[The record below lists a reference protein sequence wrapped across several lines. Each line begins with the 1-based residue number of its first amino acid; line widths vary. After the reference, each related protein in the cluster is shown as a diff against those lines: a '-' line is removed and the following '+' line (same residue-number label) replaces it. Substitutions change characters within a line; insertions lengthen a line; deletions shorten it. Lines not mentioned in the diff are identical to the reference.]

1 MSDLQ
6 ITQLTSLPEAGIQS
20 ADVAAVADISAS
32 ETKKVTIK
40 DFVAAGL
47 TLIDDASIPGA
58 KIGVLSS
65 NQVSTGAI
73 IDSAVTNAKLAN
85 SSITLGGVSI
95 SLGSNDASPAFN
107 LADATGYPTSSLSGT
122 ITNAQL
128 AGSIT
133 GAKISDST
141 ITYAK
146 LNISN
151 GDIPGA
157 KITGTSI
164 TAGQLA
170 SDSVT
175 AAKIAENAVGA
186 SKIGSAVITS
196 SHVAANTL
204 TANNLAP
211 NCIGTSE
218 LSSSSVETGAIQ
230 DNAITTAKILNANVT
245 AGKLAANLPGSILA
259 TGAISSTQLA
269 ENSVTASEL
278 ADNSVDT
285 NAIANSAVTDEKI
298 ASGIAGTKITD
309 GTITPAKLNTSN
321 LDRSLNVDSGN
332 LGINNVIDAGTAS
345 GISYNAQG
353 LITGVVALA
362 ASDLP
367 IATTSVVGGV
377 SVGAG
382 LSITGAGALSITNS
396 IAGATVSGITFNS
409 QGQITAATGLS
420 ASDIPVATTSAK
432 GAVQI
437 TSGGGLT
444 VDGTGNLSTSTS
456 GVSSGTYQSVTVNE
470 KGTVTAGAALTDSLI
485 PNLSASK
492 ITSGTFNATRIAA
505 GSIDGT
511 RLSNNSTTVFQSV
524 AQSGF
529 PEPQFSGQM
538 LFDTVEE
545 DAYIHDGTA
554 WQAITT
560 LTKGS
565 LTFGGTYD
573 ADQQKVVSVTVAGAA
588 AGLTAQQDLPVASA
602 QTDGVYVVVEK
613 QGTPSGGN
621 APQQL
626 LVPPDYILGV
636 TASGASSWRE
646 VDLSSTVSQ
655 QTASN
660 ITFSAGGDIVASTV
674 QAAIEEV
681 DTEKLAKAG
690 GTVTGQLLVGT
701 AGSLVFE
708 GSTNNAHKTTLS
720 VVDPDATRTI
730 TLPNESG
737 TVITSAGENIVTA
750 TMVDGSLTNN
760 NLAAGAAIALNKL
773 ATVTSGNFLIGAAT
787 SGTITSVG
795 ITGDISIDNNGLA
808 AISAGSIFNADIN
821 VSAAI
826 AGSKIVA
833 GTTSVIGVVQLE
845 DSATSTSTTKAATP
859 ASVKVAKDAADTAQT
874 TANAALPK
882 TGGEIGGDISLA
894 NNSNIKFY
902 EANGNGSAYVG
913 IKGATDKGS
922 SGSYTI
928 SLPAAS
934 PSAGQVLKANA
945 STPNTLEWASDSAT
959 DSSKLPL
966 TGGTMQGAINLGSNN
981 ITNGGTI
988 TGTFVGSVTGN
999 ADTATKFVST
1009 VNINGEAFDGSAD
1022 ITVAAAAGTLTGT
1035 ELKST
1040 VVTSSLTSVGSLTSL
1055 TAGGL
1060 AYPTSDG
1067 TAGQVLK
1074 TDGSGTLSFT
1084 TVDLT
1089 ALSAS
1094 NLTSG
1099 TLPDGRFPA
1108 TLPASSGANLTSINA
1123 TEVTSG
1129 TLPTGVLPTI
1139 PSGNI
1144 PTLNQDTTGTADK
1157 ATSIA
1162 VADESTD
1169 TTCFPLFSTDA
1180 TGTAVAAKSSAS
1192 KLTFNSNTGALT
1204 ATSFNGNL
1212 VGNGSL
1218 ITDLPSSGGTITA
1231 TASGLLTAGDKVVI
1245 NSDGT
1250 VSKVAETILELE
1262 STTATL
1268 SGTSIQQTSNFKAN
1282 TFNSTASPVI
1292 YTEVDSGSNSQ
1303 GSRIVY
1309 MPVGDY
1315 YLAFWVTSQQ
1325 ASNIYWC
1332 FVRAVKVDSEGSVKH
1347 SNWELFSRLNNG
1359 DYVDAECNHFTVV
1372 YDPDVEKALVMY
1384 SLITTSSTKTIHTR
1398 YVSCAALATGGQ
1410 ISSNNDNVLQLTDLG
1425 TKTDFDITLP
1435 NNNSFGNFTLA
1446 YNKGINK
1453 FLMSYNQDGTH
1464 KIRVGTAANDGNSV
1478 SWTSATT
1485 LLAGNSGSGIA
1496 IEADLTTSFLAVY
1509 SEQNSF
1515 PNQRPSA
1522 IVISVSGTTATVGSA
1537 TILSS
1542 TNITNRE
1549 NTHLVFDEEYGRWLA
1564 FYDQDTTSHTFVART
1579 ITIGSSATSI
1589 STGSEISLDSD
1600 ISWFD
1605 SSSGFSDLVYD
1616 PYIKKT
1622 YFHYK
1627 TNKTI
1632 GSTTYNWITINKVTI
1647 ASNNSLSFGTEFMYH
1662 GESSNTIHIPE
1673 RTGMAVGGENYMSS
1687 PTQFAAP
1694 GKTHHL
1700 IYITIKDTENDRGD
1714 FFKTVKVQ
1722 NTTNNMTT
1730 ENFIGISSDNYA
1742 DTTTATINIVGSADN
1757 TQSGLTAAKKYYVHA
1772 NNTLALS
1779 SDPIGPSVEAGIA
1792 LSATKLLIKG

>member
-40 DFVAAGL
+40 DFVAAGI

-65 NQVSTGAI
+65 NQVNTGAI

-146 LNISN
+146 LNISD

-157 KITGTSI
+157 KITGASI

-186 SKIGSAVITS
+186 SEIGSAVITS

-204 TANNLAP
+204 TADNLAP

-218 LSSSSVETGAIQ
+218 LSSSSVETSAIQ

-245 AGKLAANLPGSILA
+245 AGKLAANLPGTILA
-259 TGAISSTQLA
+259 TGAIGSTQLA

-278 ADNSVDT
+278 ANNSVDT
-285 NAIANSAVTDEKI
+285 NAIANSAVTDGKI

-321 LDRSLNVDSGN
+321 LDRSLNVDGGN
-332 LGINNVIDAGTAS
+332 LGINNVIDAGTVS

-362 ASDLP
+362 TSDIPIATTSAVGGVSVGTGLSVDGAGALSLSNSVTAANGATKVNYDAQGQITGSSALAATDLP
-367 IATTSVVGGV
+367 IATTSAV
-377 SVGAG
+377 
-382 LSITGAGALSITNS
+382 
-396 IAGATVSGITFNS
+396 
-409 QGQITAATGLS
+409 
-420 ASDIPVATTSAK
+420 

-437 TSGGGLT
+437 TASGGLT
-444 VDGTGNLSTSTS
+444 VDGSGGLTLSAS
-456 GVSSGTYQSVTVNE
+456 GVSSGTYQSVVVNT
-470 KGTVTAGAALTDSLI
+470 KGVVTSGSTLTAGQVPPLA
-485 PNLSASK
+485 ASK
-492 ITSGTFNATRIAA
+492 ITSGTFDATRIAA

-545 DAYIHDGTA
+545 DAYIYDGTA

-588 AGLTAQQDLPVASA
+588 ANLTANADLPVASA

-690 GTVTGQLLVGT
+690 GTITGQLLIGHT
-701 AGSLVFE
+701 GSLVFE
-708 GSTNNAHKTTLS
+708 GSSNDDFETTIA
-720 VVDPDATRTI
+720 VANPTDNDKTI
-730 TLPNESG
+730 TLPNRTG
-737 TVITSAGENIVTA
+737 TVITSGDDGTVTGTIIADGTIENVNIKS
-750 TMVDGSLTNN
+750 D
-760 NLAAGAAIALNKL
+760 AAIALSKL
-773 ATVTSGNFLIGAAT
+773 VTVTSGNFLIGAAT

-808 AISAGSIFNADIN
+808 AIAAESIVNADIN
-821 VSAAI
+821 ANAAI

-845 DSATSTSTTKAATP
+845 NSATSTSTTKAATP
-859 ASVKVAKDAADTAQT
+859 ASVKVAKDAADTAQS

-882 TGGEIGGDISLA
+882 TGGTLTGNLILDDANELRLNEPTVENETKHHTGLKAQAQSGDITL
-894 NNSNIKFY
+894 
-902 EANGNGSAYVG
+902 
-913 IKGATDKGS
+913 T
-922 SGSYTI
+922 
-928 SLPAAS
+928 LPAVA
-934 PSAGQVLKANA
+934 PTPGQVLKADA
-945 STPNTLEWASDSAT
+945 STPTTLTWASDSAT

-966 TGGTMQGAINLGSNN
+966 TGGTMQGAINLNSNN

-1009 VNINGEAFDGSAD
+1009 VNINNEAFDGSAD
-1022 ITVAAAAGTLTGT
+1022 ITVTAAAGTLTGT
-1035 ELKST
+1035 ELKNT
-1040 VVTSSLTSVGSLTSL
+1040 VVTSSLTSVGTLTSL
-1055 TAGGL
+1055 NVSGTITGDVTGALTGNADTATALATARTLGGV
-1060 AYPTSDG
+1060 SFDG
-1067 TAGQVLK
+1067 TANIDLPGVN
-1074 TDGSGTLSFT
+1074 TAGT
-1084 TVDLT
+1084 V
-1089 ALSAS
+1089 
-1094 NLTSG
+1094 
-1099 TLPDGRFPA
+1099 
-1108 TLPASSGANLTSINA
+1108 
-1123 TEVTSG
+1123 
-1129 TLPTGVLPTI
+1129 
-1139 PSGNI
+1139 
-1144 PTLNQDTTGTADK
+1144 DTTGKAATATKLASSVTIGGVAFDGSANIDLPGVNTAGDQNTTGIADK
-1157 ATSIA
+1157 ATNIA

-1204 ATSFNGNL
+1204 ATSFA
-1212 VGNGSL
+1212 GNGANL
-1218 ITDLPSSGGTITA
+1218 TNLPSSGGSVQIEA
-1231 TASGLLTAGDKVVI
+1231 
-1245 NSDGT
+1245 DG
-1250 VSKVAETILELE
+1250 S
-1262 STTATL
+1262 
-1268 SGTSIQQTSNFKAN
+1268 
-1282 TFNSTASPVI
+1282 
-1292 YTEVDSGSNSQ
+1292 
-1303 GSRIVY
+1303 
-1309 MPVGDY
+1309 
-1315 YLAFWVTSQQ
+1315 
-1325 ASNIYWC
+1325 
-1332 FVRAVKVDSEGSVKH
+1332 
-1347 SNWELFSRLNNG
+1347 
-1359 DYVDAECNHFTVV
+1359 
-1372 YDPDVEKALVMY
+1372 
-1384 SLITTSSTKTIHTR
+1384 
-1398 YVSCAALATGGQ
+1398 
-1410 ISSNNDNVLQLTDLG
+1410 ISSNDAVIITSDGKAKTISTVAESNGSISTFTTGDSNDWIANNTDVTWDASESVAIVLWTIDS
-1425 TKTDFDITLP
+1425 TT
-1435 NNNSFGNFTLA
+1435 NSNRNRG
-1446 YNKGINK
+1446 YI
-1453 FLMSYNQDGTH
+1453 S
-1464 KIRVGTAANDGNSV
+1464 VGT
-1478 SWTSATT
+1478 
-1485 LLAGNSGSGIA
+1485 
-1496 IEADLTTSFLAVY
+1496 
-1509 SEQNSF
+1509 
-1515 PNQRPSA
+1515 
-1522 IVISVSGTTATVGSA
+1522 VSGTTISWNATPVAVSNWTAGAAECFIESDGEGGGIVVMGGKYKRFTVSGTTLTLDSSEGNFNATQKTAFAYLGKDGGSHYYVFANNNVLRIIKWDGQNLTTGNQFTTPGSGSA
-1537 TILSS
+1537 GNSNIEPHITPMSHNRFIGYGKYVCTRIGTNCIIGPEHSS
-1542 TNITNRE
+1542 TELGAYLMANHHFGSAYDHVNSKFIMWRMPVN
-1549 NTHLVFDEEYGRWLA
+1549 NDDDPFDEGVNTNDNHGGKVIVCDIDGDRISKRFASEFVSTGVSREHYYYYPTVAVTSKGQVVVTYSDFTNSYGKQVIGTYNDGKNGMTWSSPTALNSEYTRSRAVTNIADGKLLYTYNVGDA
-1564 FYDQDTTSHTFVART
+1564 NTE
-1579 ITIGSSATSI
+1579 GSSAMGKSFVLQAASTTLTSDNFL
-1589 STGSEISLDSD
+1589 G
-1600 ISWFD
+1600 F
-1605 SSSGFSDLVYD
+1605 SSGGYSDED
-1616 PYIKKT
+1616 
-1622 YFHYK
+1622 
-1627 TNKTI
+1627 
-1632 GSTTYNWITINKVTI
+1632 
-1647 ASNNSLSFGTEFMYH
+1647 
-1662 GESSNTIHIPE
+1662 
-1673 RTGMAVGGENYMSS
+1673 
-1687 PTQFAAP
+1687 
-1694 GKTHHL
+1694 
-1700 IYITIKDTENDRGD
+1700 
-1714 FFKTVKVQ
+1714 
-1722 NTTNNMTT
+1722 
-1730 ENFIGISSDNYA
+1730 
-1742 DTTTATINIVGSADN
+1742 TATINTLGN
-1757 TQSGLTAAKKYYVHA
+1757 TMTSSGLEASKTYYVQD
-1772 NNTLALS
+1772 NGTLATTKGS
-1779 SDPIGPSVEAGIA
+1779 FNVVAGKA
-1792 LSATKLLIKG
+1792 LSATKLLITPV

>member
-20 ADVAAVADISAS
+20 TDVAAVADISAS

-40 DFVAAGL
+40 DFVAAGI

-65 NQVSTGAI
+65 NQVNTGAI
-73 IDSAVTNAKLAN
+73 IDNAVTNAKLAN
-85 SSITLGGVSI
+85 SSINLGGVSI
-95 SLGSNDASPAFN
+95 SLGENDASPAFN

-146 LNISN
+146 LNISD

-186 SKIGSAVITS
+186 SEIGSAVITS

-204 TANNLAP
+204 TADNLAP

-245 AGKLAANLPGSILA
+245 AGKLAANLPGTILA
-259 TGAISSTQLA
+259 TGAIGSTQLA

-285 NAIANSAVTDEKI
+285 NAIANSAVTDGKI

-309 GTITPAKLNTSN
+309 GTITPSKLNTSN
-321 LDRSLNVDSGN
+321 LDRSLNVDGGN
-332 LGINNVIDAGTAS
+332 LGINNVIDAGTVS

-362 ASDLP
+362 ASDIP

-377 SVGAG
+377 SVGTG
-382 LSITGAGALSITNS
+382 LSVDGAGALSLSNS
-396 IAGATVSGITFNS
+396 VTAANGATKVNYDA
-409 QGQITAATGLS
+409 QGQITGSSALAATDLP
-420 ASDIPVATTSAK
+420 IATTSAV

-437 TSGGGLT
+437 TASGGLT
-444 VDGTGNLSTSTS
+444 VDGSGGLTLSAS
-456 GVSSGTYQSVTVNE
+456 GVSAGTYQSVVVNT
-470 KGTVTAGAALTDSLI
+470 KGVVTSGSTLTAGQVPPLA
-485 PNLSASK
+485 ASK
-492 ITSGTFNATRIAA
+492 ITSGTFDATRIAA

-545 DAYIHDGTA
+545 DAYIYDGTA

-588 AGLTAQQDLPVASA
+588 ANLTANADLPVASA

-660 ITFSAGGDIVASTV
+660 ITFSAAGDIVASTV

-690 GTVTGQLLVGT
+690 GTVTGQLLIGT

-708 GSTNNAHKTTLS
+708 GSAPADDYETTLA
-720 VVDPDATRTI
+720 VTNPTADRTI
-730 TLPNESG
+730 TLPNRTG
-737 TVITSAGENIVTA
+737 TVITTGDDGTVTGTIIADGTIENVNIKS
-750 TMVDGSLTNN
+750 D
-760 NLAAGAAIALNKL
+760 AAIALSKL

-808 AISAGSIFNADIN
+808 AISSGSIVNADIN
-821 VSAAI
+821 ASAAI

-859 ASVKVAKDAADTAQT
+859 ASVKVAKDAADTAQS

-882 TGGEIGGDISLA
+882 TGGTLTGNLILDNAKELRLSEADGDGSNYTGLKAQAQSGDITL
-894 NNSNIKFY
+894 
-902 EANGNGSAYVG
+902 
-913 IKGATDKGS
+913 T
-922 SGSYTI
+922 
-928 SLPAAS
+928 LPAVA
-934 PSAGQVLKANA
+934 PTAGQVLKADA
-945 STPNTLEWASDSAT
+945 STPTTLTWASDSAT
-959 DSSKLPL
+959 DATKLPL
-966 TGGTMQGAINLGSNN
+966 SGGTMQGDINLGSND

-988 TGTFVGSVTGN
+988 TGTFVGGVTGN

-1035 ELKST
+1035 ELKNT
-1040 VVTSSLTSVGSLTSL
+1040 VVTSSLTSVGTLTSL
-1055 TAGGL
+1055 TVSGTIDGDVTGALTGNADTATALATARTLGGV
-1060 AYPTSDG
+1060 SFDG
-1067 TAGQVLK
+1067 TANIDLPGVNASGSQDTSGNAATATKLASSV
-1074 TDGSGTLSFT
+1074 TIGGVTFDGSANI
-1084 TVDLT
+1084 DLPGV
-1089 ALSAS
+1089 
-1094 NLTSG
+1094 NTSG
-1099 TLPDGRFPA
+1099 
-1108 TLPASSGANLTSINA
+1108 S
-1123 TEVTSG
+1123 
-1129 TLPTGVLPTI
+1129 
-1139 PSGNI
+1139 
-1144 PTLNQDTTGTADK
+1144 QDTTGTADK
-1157 ATSIA
+1157 ATNIA

-1204 ATSFNGNL
+1204 ATSF
-1212 VGNGSL
+1212 VGNGANL
-1218 ITDLPSSGGTITA
+1218 TNLPSSGGSVQIEA
-1231 TASGLLTAGDKVVI
+1231 
-1245 NSDGT
+1245 DG
-1250 VSKVAETILELE
+1250 S
-1262 STTATL
+1262 
-1268 SGTSIQQTSNFKAN
+1268 
-1282 TFNSTASPVI
+1282 
-1292 YTEVDSGSNSQ
+1292 
-1303 GSRIVY
+1303 
-1309 MPVGDY
+1309 
-1315 YLAFWVTSQQ
+1315 
-1325 ASNIYWC
+1325 
-1332 FVRAVKVDSEGSVKH
+1332 
-1347 SNWELFSRLNNG
+1347 
-1359 DYVDAECNHFTVV
+1359 
-1372 YDPDVEKALVMY
+1372 
-1384 SLITTSSTKTIHTR
+1384 
-1398 YVSCAALATGGQ
+1398 
-1410 ISSNNDNVLQLTDLG
+1410 ISSNDAVILTSDG
-1425 TKTDFDITLP
+1425 KAKT
-1435 NNNSFGNFTLA
+1435 
-1446 YNKGINK
+1446 
-1453 FLMSYNQDGTH
+1453 
-1464 KIRVGTAANDGNSV
+1464 
-1478 SWTSATT
+1478 
-1485 LLAGNSGSGIA
+1485 
-1496 IEADLTTSFLAVY
+1496 
-1509 SEQNSF
+1509 
-1515 PNQRPSA
+1515 
-1522 IVISVSGTTATVGSA
+1522 ISTETESNG
-1537 TILSS
+1537 
-1542 TNITNRE
+1542 
-1549 NTHLVFDEEYGRWLA
+1549 
-1564 FYDQDTTSHTFVART
+1564 
-1579 ITIGSSATSI
+1579 SI
-1589 STGSEISLDSD
+1589 STFTTGNSNDWIAVNADVTWDASESVAIGL
-1600 ISWFD
+1600 W
-1605 SSSGFSDLVYD
+1605 
-1616 PYIKKT
+1616 
-1622 YFHYK
+1622 
-1627 TNKTI
+1627 TI
-1632 GSTTYNWITINKVTI
+1632 GSTTNSNQNRGYISVGTVSGTTISWNATPVAVSNWTAGASQCFIESDGEGGGIVVMGGKYKRFTVSGTTLTLDSSEGNFNAAQQTAFAYLGKDGGSHYYVFTNGTSSTTPDSNILRILKWDGQNLTIGNTVTYPGSDNDADPHVI
-1647 ASNNSLSFGTEFMYH
+1647 PISHNRFLSTSNNGLHVCTRIGTDCIIGPVHGSTELGAYLLSNHRFGGAYDHVNNKFIMWRMPVYNNDNDPFNEGVGTNDNHGGKVIFYDIDGDRISKRFASEFVSTGVSREHYYYYPTVAVTSKGQVVVTYSDFTNQYGKQVIGTYSDDKNRMTWGSPTALNSEHTRSRAVTNIADGKLLYTYNV
-1662 GESSNTIHIPE
+1662 GDSNTE
-1673 RTGMAVGGENYMSS
+1673 GSS
-1687 PTQFAAP
+1687 AMGKSFVLQAAS
-1694 GKTHHL
+1694 
-1700 IYITIKDTENDRGD
+1700 
-1714 FFKTVKVQ
+1714 
-1722 NTTNNMTT
+1722 TTLT
-1730 ENFIGISSDNYA
+1730 SDNFLGFSSGGYSNN
-1742 DTTTATINIVGSADN
+1742 DTATINTLGN
-1757 TQSGLTAAKKYYVHA
+1757 TMTSSGLEASKTYYVQD
-1772 NNTLALS
+1772 NGTLATTKGS
-1779 SDPIGPSVEAGIA
+1779 FNVVAGKA
-1792 LSATKLLIKG
+1792 LSATKLLITPV

>member
-40 DFVAAGL
+40 DFVAAGI

-65 NQVSTGAI
+65 NQVNTGAI

-95 SLGSNDASPAFN
+95 SLGGNDASPAFN

-141 ITYAK
+141 ITYTK
-146 LNISN
+146 LNISD

-186 SKIGSAVITS
+186 SEIGSAVITS

-204 TANNLAP
+204 TADNLAP

-245 AGKLAANLPGSILA
+245 AGKLAANLPGTILA
-259 TGAISSTQLA
+259 TGAIGSTQLA

-285 NAIANSAVTDEKI
+285 NAIANSAVTDGKI

-321 LDRSLNVDSGN
+321 LDRSLNVDGGN
-332 LGINNVIDAGTAS
+332 LGINNVITAGTAS

-362 ASDLP
+362 ASDIP
-367 IATTSVVGGV
+367 IATTSAVGGV

-382 LSITGAGALSITNS
+382 LAITGAGALSIANS
-396 IAGATVSGITFNS
+396 ITGATVSGITFNS

-420 ASDIPVATTSAK
+420 ASDIPAATTSAK

-470 KGTVTAGAALTDSLI
+470 KGVITAGAVLTNSLI

-492 ITSGTFNATRIAA
+492 ITSGTFDATRIAA

-545 DAYIHDGTA
+545 DAYIYDGTA

-588 AGLTAQQDLPVASA
+588 ANLTANADLPVASA

-690 GTVTGQLLVGT
+690 GTVTGQLLIGT

-708 GSTNNAHKTTLS
+708 GATDNAHELTLS
-720 VVDPDATRTI
+720 ITDPTADRTL

-737 TVITSAGENIVTA
+737 TLLTSAGENIVTA

-760 NLAAGAAIALNKL
+760 NLASGAAIALNKL
-773 ATVTSGNFLIGAAT
+773 ATVTPNNFLIGAAT

-808 AISAGSIFNADIN
+808 AIAAGSIVNADIN
-821 VSAAI
+821 ASAAI

-833 GTTSVIGVVQLE
+833 GTTSVIGVVQLT
-845 DSATSTSTTKAATP
+845 DSAASDSTTTSATHAA
-859 ASVKVAKDAADTAQT
+859 VKVAKLAADAAQT

-882 TGGEIGGDISLA
+882 GAGSGNEITGDLLID
-894 NNSNIKFY
+894 NDKNIKFY
-902 EANGNGSAYVG
+902 EDGDNGSAYVG

-922 SGSYTI
+922 SGSYII
-928 SLPAAS
+928 SLPAAPPS
-934 PSAGQVLKANA
+934 PGQVLKANA
-945 STPNTLEWASDSAT
+945 STATNLEWASDSAT
-959 DSSKLPL
+959 DATKLPL
-966 TGGTMQGAINLGSNN
+966 TGGTMQGAINLDSNN

-1009 VNINGEAFDGSAD
+1009 VNINNEAVDGSAD
-1022 ITVAAAAGTLTGT
+1022 ITVTAAAGTLTGT
-1035 ELKST
+1035 ELKNT
-1040 VVTSSLTSVGSLTSL
+1040 VVTSSLTSVGTLTSL
-1055 TAGGL
+1055 NVSGTITGDVTGALTGNADTATALATARTLGGV
-1060 AYPTSDG
+1060 SFDG
-1067 TAGQVLK
+1067 TANIDLPGVNTAGTVDTTGKAATATKLASSV
-1074 TDGSGTLSFT
+1074 TIGGVAFDGSANI
-1084 TVDLT
+1084 DLPGVNT
-1089 ALSAS
+1089 AGDQ
-1094 NLTSG
+1094 N
-1099 TLPDGRFPA
+1099 
-1108 TLPASSGANLTSINA
+1108 
-1123 TEVTSG
+1123 
-1129 TLPTGVLPTI
+1129 
-1139 PSGNI
+1139 
-1144 PTLNQDTTGTADK
+1144 TTGTADK

-1192 KLTFNSNTGALT
+1192 KLTFNSNTGALS
-1204 ATSFNGNL
+1204 ATSFNGTL
-1212 VGNGSL
+1212 VGDGSA
-1218 ITDLPSSGGTITA
+1218 ITNLPSTGGGSITA
-1231 TASGLLTAGDKVVI
+1231 TASGALTAGDKVIV

-1250 VSKVAETILELE
+1250 VSKVAEGSQEISSYTSTSHEEAILAT
-1262 STTATL
+1262 SNDTTA
-1268 SGTSIQQTSNFKAN
+1268 
-1282 TFNSTASPVI
+1282 
-1292 YTEVDSGSNSQ
+1292 
-1303 GSRIVY
+1303 GSRIAYV
-1309 MPVGDY
+1309 PDGDY
-1315 YLAFWVTSQQ
+1315 YVIATAEKQDDEWLRLRIATVDKDTHAITLGAETDLDGTGTECDSFDLA
-1325 ASNIYWC
+1325 
-1332 FVRAVKVDSEGSVKH
+1332 
-1347 SNWELFSRLNNG
+1347 
-1359 DYVDAECNHFTVV
+1359 
-1372 YDPDVEKALVMY
+1372 YDPDAGKVLIMAWEAQENELTTKYVYSDNGSTVLKSSVKATL
-1384 SLITTSSTKTIHTR
+1384 
-1398 YVSCAALATGGQ
+1398 
-1410 ISSNNDNVLQLTDLG
+1410 DLG
-1425 TKTDFDITLP
+1425 NDQITKPVI
-1435 NNNSFGNFTLA
+1435 A
-1446 YNKGINK
+1446 YHKGINK
-1453 FLMSYNQDGTH
+1453 FVMLYEVDSAV
-1464 KIRVGTAANDGNSV
+1464 KARVGTPSNIGASNASV
-1478 SWTSATT
+1478 SWTSETEVFDKAVID
-1485 LLAGNSGSGIA
+1485 LAIT
-1496 IEADLTTSFLAVY
+1496 ADTTSSFLLTFYAKNASNDETARALAISISGTTISTGSVVELETIRRSTQSWY
-1509 SEQNSF
+1509 AMTCFHEEEQLFLTFYTIYNA
-1515 PNQRPSA
+1515 SA
-1522 IVISVSGTTATVGSA
+1522 ASRWARTISVSGNTVTA
-1537 TILSS
+1537 
-1542 TNITNRE
+1542 
-1549 NTHLVFDEEYGRWLA
+1549 NTA
-1564 FYDQDTTSHTFVART
+1564 
-1579 ITIGSSATSI
+1579 I
-1589 STGSEISLDSD
+1589 STVNMYSTGQ
-1600 ISWFD
+1600 W
-1605 SSSGFSDLVYD
+1605 GDLIYD
-1616 PYIKKT
+1616 PYIKKLYLYT
-1622 YFHYK
+1622 SDAGQMDKLYLRK
-1627 TNKTI
+1627 VEIN
-1632 GSTTYNWITINKVTI
+1632 STTSISMDNN
-1647 ASNNSLSFGTEFMYH
+1647 ASAVQIDFTSSQIKAVSQLEGVNGGSYRSAMNNF
-1662 GESSNTIHIPE
+1662 
-1673 RTGMAVGGENYMSS
+1673 V
-1687 PTQFAAP
+1687 AA
-1694 GKTHHL
+1694 GATHHL
-1700 IYITIKDTENDRGD
+1700 VVYSGENAIEQVQSYVNGV
-1714 FFKTVKVQ
+1714 TVQEKS
-1722 NTTNNMTT
+1722 TTMTT
-1730 ENFIGISSDNYA
+1730 SNYIGTAKENYA
-1742 DTTTATINIVGSADN
+1742 NNTTATINVAGSTDTN
-1757 TQSGLTAAKKYYVHA
+1757 QSGLTAGQKYYVQA
-1772 NNTLALS
+1772 NNTLATS
-1779 SDPIGPSVEAGIA
+1779 PDPIVSVEAGIA
-1792 LSATKLLIKG
+1792 LNATNLLVKG

>member
-47 TLIDDASIPGA
+47 TLIDDASISGA

-65 NQVSTGAI
+65 NQVNTGAI

-95 SLGSNDASPAFN
+95 SLGENDASPSFN

-186 SKIGSAVITS
+186 SEIGSAVITS

-204 TANNLAP
+204 TADNLAP

-285 NAIANSAVTDEKI
+285 NAIANSAVTDGKI

-321 LDRSLNVDSGN
+321 LNRSLNVDSGN
-332 LGINNVIDAGTAS
+332 LGINNVITAGTIS

-367 IATTSVVGGV
+367 IATTSAVGGV

-382 LSITGAGALSITNS
+382 LAITGAGALSIANS
-396 IAGATVSGITFNS
+396 ITGATVSGITFNS

-420 ASDIPVATTSAK
+420 ASDIPAATTSAK

-470 KGTVTAGAALTDSLI
+470 KGIVTAGAVLTESLV
-485 PNLSASK
+485 PNLAASK
-492 ITSGTFNATRIAA
+492 ITSGTFDSTRIAA

-511 RLSNNSTTVFQSV
+511 KLSNSSTTVFQSV

-545 DAYIHDGTA
+545 DAYIYDGTA

-573 ADQQKVVSVTVAGAA
+573 ANDQEVVSVTVAGAA
-588 AGLTAQQDLPVASA
+588 AGLTANQDLPIASA

-613 QGTPSGGN
+613 QGTPSGGY

-708 GSTNNAHKTTLS
+708 GSTNDAHKTTLA

-750 TMVDGSLTNN
+750 TMVDDSLTNN
-760 NLAAGAAIALNKL
+760 NLASGAAIALNKL
-773 ATVTSGNFLIGAAT
+773 ATVNSGNFLIGAET

-795 ITGDISIDNNGLA
+795 ITGDISIDNDGLA
-808 AISAGSIFNADIN
+808 AISSGVIVDDDI
-821 VSAAI
+821 SDTAEI
-826 AGSKIVA
+826 SGSKIVDA
-833 GTTSVIGVVQLE
+833 TTSVIGVVQLE
-845 DSATSTSTTKAATP
+845 NSAASDSTTTAATP
-859 ASVKVAKDAADTAQT
+859 AAVKVAKLAADAAAT

-882 TGGEIGGDISLA
+882 GAGSGNEITGDLLID
-894 NNSNIKFY
+894 NDKNIKFY
-902 EANGNGSAYVG
+902 EDDDNGSAYVG

-922 SGSYTI
+922 SGSYII
-928 SLPAAS
+928 SLPAAPPS
-934 PSAGQVLKANA
+934 PGQVLKANA
-945 STPNTLEWASDSAT
+945 STATNLEWASDSAT

-966 TGGTMQGAINLGSNN
+966 TGGTMQGAIDLGSND

-988 TGTFVGSVTGN
+988 TGTFSGSVSGN
-999 ADTATKFVST
+999 ADTATKFDST
-1009 VNINGEAFDGSAD
+1009 VNINDVAFDGSAD
-1022 ITVAAAAGTLTGT
+1022 ITVTAAAGTLTGT

-1040 VVTSSLTSVGSLTSL
+1040 VVTSSLTSVGTLTSL
-1055 TAGGL
+1055 TVDGTIDGDVTGALTGNADTATALKTAREIGGV
-1060 AYPTSDG
+1060 SFDG
-1067 TAGQVLK
+1067 TADIDLPGVNTAGNQSTSGEAATATKLASSV
-1074 TDGSGTLSFT
+1074 TIGGVTFDGSANI
-1084 TVDLT
+1084 DLPGVNT
-1089 ALSAS
+1089 AGDQ
-1094 NLTSG
+1094 N
-1099 TLPDGRFPA
+1099 
-1108 TLPASSGANLTSINA
+1108 
-1123 TEVTSG
+1123 
-1129 TLPTGVLPTI
+1129 
-1139 PSGNI
+1139 
-1144 PTLNQDTTGTADK
+1144 TTGTADK
-1157 ATSIA
+1157 ATNIA

-1169 TTCFPLFSTDA
+1169 TACYPLFSTEA
-1180 TGTAVAAKSSAS
+1180 TGTTIAAKSSAS
-1192 KLTFNSNTGALT
+1192 KLTFNSNTGALS
-1204 ATSFNGNL
+1204 ASSFNGNL
-1212 VGNGSL
+1212 VGDGSL
-1218 ITDLPSSGGTITA
+1218 ITHLPPSGGTITA
-1231 TASGLLTAGDKVVI
+1231 TASGALAKGDKVVI

-1250 VSKVAETILELE
+1250 VSKVAETIAELA
-1262 STTATL
+1262 SATYDMGALNQTGQFDPGGNYVEYTNL
-1268 SGTSIQQTSNFKAN
+1268 S
-1282 TFNSTASPVI
+1282 
-1292 YTEVDSGSNSQ
+1292 SNSDSD

-1309 MPVGDY
+1309 MPVGNYFLVFWSNSSGADY
-1315 YLAFWVTSQQ
+1315 F
-1325 ASNIYWC
+1325 C
-1332 FVRAVKVDSEGSVKH
+1332 HVRAVKVDSDGNIKYSGWKQ
-1347 SNWELFSRLNNG
+1347 FSRETPTSTSSTSPCLR
-1359 DYVDAECNHFTVV
+1359 FTVV

-1384 SLITTSSTKTIHTR
+1384 TLINESTTKTIHTR
-1398 YVSCAALATGGQ
+1398 YVSCPFLAEGGQ
-1410 ISSNNDNVLQLTDLG
+1410 ISVNDGHALELTDIG
-1425 TKTDFDITLP
+1425 TLTSFDVTLP
-1435 NNNSFGNFTLA
+1435 SAGDTFGNFILA

-1453 FLMSYNQDGTH
+1453 FLMSYNEDGTH
-1464 KIRVGTAANDGNSV
+1464 KIRIGTAANDGNSV

-1485 LLAGNSGSGIA
+1485 LLSGNSGSGMA

-1509 SEQNSF
+1509 SEQNSY

-1522 IVISVSGTTATVGSA
+1522 IVISVSGTTPTVGSA
-1537 TILSS
+1537 TLLST
-1542 TNITNRE
+1542 TNITNKE

-1564 FYDQDTTSHTFVART
+1564 IYDQDTTSHTFVART

-1589 STGSEISLDSD
+1589 TTGSEISLDSD
-1600 ISWFD
+1600 ISWYD
-1605 SSSGFSDLVYD
+1605 SSTGFSDLVYD

-1627 TNKTI
+1627 TNKI
-1632 GSTTYNWITINKVTI
+1632 IDSTTYNWITINKMTI
-1647 ASNNSLSFGTEFMYH
+1647 ASDNSLSFGTEFMYE
-1662 GESSNTIHIPE
+1662 GDIVPG
-1673 RTGMAVGGENYMSS
+1673 RTGQAVGGENYMSS
-1687 PTQFAAP
+1687 PTQFVGV

-1700 IYITIKDTENDRGD
+1700 TYLTSVDSGGKRAD
-1714 FFKTVKVQ
+1714 FLKAVKVQ

-1730 ENFIGISSDNYA
+1730 ENYIGTATDDYA
-1742 DTTTATINIVGSADN
+1742 DTATATISVTGSADEN
-1757 TQSGLTAAKKYYVHA
+1757 QSGLTAAKKYHLHG
-1772 NNTLALS
+1772 NNTLALA